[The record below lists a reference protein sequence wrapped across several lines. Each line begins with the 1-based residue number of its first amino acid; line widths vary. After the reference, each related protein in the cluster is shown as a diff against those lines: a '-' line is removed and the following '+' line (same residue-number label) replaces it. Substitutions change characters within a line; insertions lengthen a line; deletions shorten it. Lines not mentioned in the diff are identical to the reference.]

1 MKTPTRQQLM
11 IRLAK
16 ARRVLAKFGIDGT
29 SDYAEVIVA
38 EALGG
43 ARVPSGVNQ
52 GYDLIVPKFGRV
64 EVKCRQLPR
73 DGRCEERVDLRDTKA
88 DGFDHLAVVVFFPDY
103 SVKGAVLVP
112 YEQVWPIIESRTYRR
127 IGYSEARHLDGAVDI
142 TEPVS
147 AAASR

>member
-1 MKTPTRQQLM
+1 
-11 IRLAK
+11 
-16 ARRVLAKFGIDGT
+16 
-29 SDYAEVIVA
+29 
-38 EALGG
+38 
-43 ARVPSGVNQ
+43 
-52 GYDLIVPKFGRV
+52 
-64 EVKCRQLPR
+64 
-73 DGRCEERVDLRDTKA
+73 VDLRDTKA